1 MVLVNRAGNR
11 GKQSF
16 MVRRDVV
23 VQVKRKRKTIPVVNI
38 PLGQERQRPRDV
50 RPSQEPQLQPVTQR
64 RRLSE
69 DAKMTDDLADKAG
82 ADRFD

>member
-1 MVLVNRAGNR
+1 MVVVNRAGNR

-38 PLGQERQRPRDV
+38 PLG
-50 RPSQEPQLQPVTQR
+50 
-64 RRLSE
+64 
-69 DAKMTDDLADKAG
+69 
-82 ADRFD
+82 

>member
-1 MVLVNRAGNR
+1 MLTFAGNR

-23 VQVKRKRKTIPVVNI
+23 AQVKRKRRTIPVVNI
-38 PLGQERQRPRDV
+38 PIGQVHQG
-50 RPSQEPQLQPVTQR
+50 PQLQPATR